1 MILYVRKPK
10 YKGLVFKVKTYGGLD
25 SWDTRWLS
33 GGGSIP
39 LKTVKIEKEKKMKGK
54 EVIPTSLRRD
64 INKYGNS
71 YLTEVTN
78 EGILSPLLD
87 KRIYVVAKR
96 KAVEVY
102 LSSTYEYLGNAYF
115 RGNYFVFS
123 PYLQKSLSDLSQ
135 LERWELDDS
144 LCRYFRRMVDRFIF
158 RG

>member
-1 MILYVRKPK
+1 
-10 YKGLVFKVKTYGGLD
+10 
-25 SWDTRWLS
+25 
-33 GGGSIP
+33 
-39 LKTVKIEKEKKMKGK
+39 MKGR

-71 YLTEVTN
+71 YLAEITG
-78 EGILSPLLD
+78 EGSLSHLLD
-87 KRIYVVAKR
+87 HRIYVVAKR

-123 PYLQKSLSDLSQ
+123 PYLQKKFYDLSQ
-135 LERWELDDS
+135 LERWELTDS
-144 LCRYFRRMVDRFIF
+144 LCNYFRRMVDKFII